1 VAKPR
6 RHTSAR
12 RLVDWADQ
20 HLGRK
25 RLAQRGDAAHVHRLP
40 GRVALSSSVVMKMMG
55 NGEPDSDRPRRR
67 SIPPPRR
74 NPGRTRARR
83 GQINTSSA
91 PPKWARS
98 RAIITKPLPPRARKS
113 RRMAPFASLP
123 HVFPPHLQA
132 RLCDLRP
139 RGPAAHSLA
148 LFGTTRSSTYCSL
161 NRHSPRSAAWPAC
174 NVPIHSSE
182 HSAGSGQAEN
192 NQSVAEFL
200 TGLPRSLLN

>member
-1 VAKPR
+1 LPARGLVVDRGHAMGSPTPTGHVADRSR
-6 RHTSAR
+6 R
-12 RLVDWADQ
+12 
-20 HLGRK
+20 
-25 RLAQRGDAAHVHRLP
+25 
-40 GRVALSSSVVMKMMG
+40 RVAI
-55 NGEPDSDRPRRR
+55 PDERERDEARLTH
-67 SIPPPRR
+67 PP
-74 NPGRTRARR
+74 
-83 GQINTSSA
+83 

-139 RGPAAHSLA
+139 RGPPAHSLA

>member
-1 VAKPR
+1 MRASARQGSSLTGLRSAEDFGVAKPR

-91 PPKWARS
+91 PPNGHG
-98 RAIITKPLPPRARKS
+98 RAPLSQNHS
-113 RRMAPFASLP
+113 RRAPENPDEWPPSRRSPTSFLLTCKRACAIFALVAQQP
-123 HVFPPHLQA
+123 TRFRCLVRRDPRPIA
-132 RLCDLRP
+132 R
-139 RGPAAHSLA
+139 
-148 LFGTTRSSTYCSL
+148 
-161 NRHSPRSAAWPAC
+161 
-174 NVPIHSSE
+174 
-182 HSAGSGQAEN
+182 
-192 NQSVAEFL
+192 
-200 TGLPRSLLN
+200 